1 MEFKEVTLENGLHVC
16 AEVNPEAF
24 SQALGYFVKT
34 GARHEQQA
42 MAGVSHFLEHM
53 VFKGTATRSADDVNR
68 ELDELGS
75 HSNAYTSED
84 QTVYYLSV
92 IPEFQS
98 HAVELL
104 TDLMRPA
111 LREEDFETE
120 RQVILEEIAMYDDSP
135 PYGAMERCME
145 EFFGEHALATRVLG
159 TPHTVTELDTDA
171 MRAYHA
177 ERYAPNNLCL
187 VATGKVDFAALVA
200 QAAELTKSWQPAAIP
215 QRPQSLVVRSKNLE
229 LQHPPAIQQ
238 YTFQL
243 SPGVHRLDQQR
254 HAWRLLATILGD
266 DSGSRMFWSL
276 VDPGLAESAGM
287 FAQEY
292 EDCGLM
298 GLYLTC
304 APEDTQA
311 NWERM
316 LKVLEDVRR
325 EEITQREL
333 EIAKNKIRAGSI
345 LSAERPGNRLFSV
358 GNAVSQRGRYEDLE
372 QSLENYRRVDL
383 ASVHAAFDAFAK
395 SPAVRVTIGPQLR
408 VLK

>member
-1 MEFKEVTLENGLHVC
+1 
-16 AEVNPEAF
+16 
-24 SQALGYFVKT
+24 
-34 GARHEQQA
+34 
-42 MAGVSHFLEHM
+42 
-53 VFKGTATRSADDVNR
+53 
-68 ELDELGS
+68 
-75 HSNAYTSED
+75 
-84 QTVYYLSV
+84 
-92 IPEFQS
+92 
-98 HAVELL
+98 
-104 TDLMRPA
+104 
-111 LREEDFETE
+111 
-120 RQVILEEIAMYDDSP
+120 
-135 PYGAMERCME
+135 
-145 EFFGEHALATRVLG
+145 
-159 TPHTVTELDTDA
+159 
-171 MRAYHA
+171 
-177 ERYAPNNLCL
+177 
-187 VATGKVDFAALVA
+187 
-200 QAAELTKSWQPAAIP
+200 
-215 QRPQSLVVRSKNLE
+215 
-229 LQHPPAIQQ
+229 
-238 YTFQL
+238 
-243 SPGVHRLDQQR
+243 
-254 HAWRLLATILGD
+254 
-266 DSGSRMFWSL
+266 MFWSL

-395 SPAVRVTIGPQLR
+395 NPAVRVTIGPQLR